1 MVVVGKGVN
10 VTVVGMVVVGKGV
23 NVTVKSVGKRK
34 RKRKQINKIQIR
46 SFLIYD

>member
-34 RKRKQINKIQIR
+34 RKQINKIQIR